1 MVRRGVPVPHAQ
13 RSEERCE
20 SVTQAPAGDLRAAWR
35 ARALLPLS
43 SGPQE
48 IRALDGLRAA
58 AALSV
63 LVYHA
68 IRAITHQVS
77 VFGLDFTFAWY
88 YTQTGVHLFFVLS
101 GFLLFM
107 PYARALVLGRPLPSA
122 RQFYRRRA
130 LRILP
135 AYYVCLAILV
145 LL

>member
-1 MVRRGVPVPHAQ
+1 MVRRGVPVSHAQ

-20 SVTQAPAGDLRAAWR
+20 SVTQAPAGELRAAWRAR

-43 SGPQE
+43 SGPHE
-48 IRALDGLRAA
+48 IRALDGLRAV
-58 AALSV
+58 AALNV

-77 VFGLDFTFAWY
+77 VFGLDLTFAWY

-101 GFLLFM
+101 GFLLFL
-107 PYARALVLGRPLPSA
+107 PCARAMLLARPLPSA

-135 AYYVCLAILV
+135 AYYVC
-145 LL
+145 